1 MLNEAAAD
9 DARLAGTEQ
18 WRWRGRL
25 LQRAVAKGG
34 EDVEHVSARS
44 SRVQGRAVLAV
55 AEL

>member
-25 LQRAVAKGG
+25 LQRCCSTEGG
-34 EDVEHVSARS
+34 EDVKH
-44 SRVQGRAVLAV
+44 L
-55 AEL
+55 